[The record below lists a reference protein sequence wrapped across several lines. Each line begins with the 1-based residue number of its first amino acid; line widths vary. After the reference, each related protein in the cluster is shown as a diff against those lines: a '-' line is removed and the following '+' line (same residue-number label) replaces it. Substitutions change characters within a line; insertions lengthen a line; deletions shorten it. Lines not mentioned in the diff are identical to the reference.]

1 MHDPIIV
8 TVNTKSLTRG
18 QAQQIARQTLVR
30 QGVPPQMVDTYLQ
43 QIGPQLEQQTVE
55 QFIDQTLMREE
66 AERRNEPVSD
76 AEIDTAIAWIS
87 KGLPQGM
94 SLQQVLA
101 AQGVTMDVLR
111 KDVIAN
117 ERVRKLYES
126 ESGGTAPAT
135 DTEISAFYQENIGQ
149 FTVPE
154 TAEARHVLIG
164 CDADAAPDKK
174 ANARTRAEEVRKEL
188 ASGADFAEVA
198 KAKSTCPSRQEGG
211 SLGDVARGQMVPEF
225 EQAVFNQKV
234 GDIGPVVETQF
245 GYHVIQVTGRKQGS
259 VTPQHEV
266 SEQIR
271 EALGENARHEKFGTF
286 IRGLREKATI
296 TYGDPTGGIIIPGR

>member
-1 MHDPIIV
+1 MKGHAMHDPVIV

-66 AERRNEPVSD
+66 ADRRNEPVSD

-126 ESGGTAPAT
+126 ESGGTAPVT
-135 DTEISAFYQENIGQ
+135 DAEISAFYKENIAQ

-154 TAEARHVLIG
+154 TAETRHVLIG

-174 ANARTRAEEVRKEL
+174 ANARTRAEEIRKEL
-188 ASGADFAEVA
+188 AAGADFAEVA

-234 GDIGPVVETQF
+234 GDIGPVVMITEPEVEEIKVAF
-245 GYHVIQVTGRKQGS
+245 GLS
-259 VTPQHEV
+259 
-266 SEQIR
+266 
-271 EALGENARHEKFGTF
+271 
-286 IRGLREKATI
+286 
-296 TYGDPTGGIIIPGR
+296 